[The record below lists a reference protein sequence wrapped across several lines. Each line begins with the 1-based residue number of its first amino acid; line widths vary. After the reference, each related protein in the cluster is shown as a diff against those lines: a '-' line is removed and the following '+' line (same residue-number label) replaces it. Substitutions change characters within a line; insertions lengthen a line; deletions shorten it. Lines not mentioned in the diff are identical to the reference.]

1 MFENDL
7 KILKA
12 MLLMYDTM
20 RIANRDQLK
29 EEILLDQVYQ
39 GNLKS
44 KRAEILD
51 LLADDKPNNDK

>member
-20 RIANRDQLK
+20 TIENRKQLK
-29 EEILLDQVYQ
+29 EEILYQ
-39 GNLKS
+39 ISRIKEE
-44 KRAEILD
+44 K
-51 LLADDKPNNDK
+51 

>member
-20 RIANRDQLK
+20 RIANREQLK
-29 EEILLDQVYQ
+29 EEILYQ
-39 GNLKS
+39 ISRIEEEN
-44 KRAEILD
+44 
-51 LLADDKPNNDK
+51 

>member
-29 EEILLDQVYQ
+29 EEILYQ
-39 GNLKS
+39 ISRIEKE
-44 KRAEILD
+44 K
-51 LLADDKPNNDK
+51 

>member
-20 RIANRDQLK
+20 KIANREQLK
-29 EEILLDQVYQ
+29 EEILYQ
-39 GNLKS
+39 ISRIEEEN
-44 KRAEILD
+44 
-51 LLADDKPNNDK
+51 